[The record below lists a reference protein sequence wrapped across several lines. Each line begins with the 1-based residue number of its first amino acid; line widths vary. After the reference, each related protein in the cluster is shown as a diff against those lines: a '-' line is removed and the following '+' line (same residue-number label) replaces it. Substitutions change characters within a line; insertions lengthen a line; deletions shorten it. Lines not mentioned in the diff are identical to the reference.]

1 MNPQLHANRALSRE
15 SGKQPA
21 SPLRRWVLGFAVVLL
36 TLTPAWGQS
45 PGSPAGRAPGMLPP
59 PVGPATAP
67 GSTPI
72 ESPAYTPPAAPQPPE
87 WARPAAPLGGL
98 LESPEEWKKPEKLS
112 SALQI
117 MLLLT
122 VLSMAPAILLMT
134 TSFVRIVVVL
144 GMLRQALGLQQ
155 LPPSQV
161 ITALAMFMTL
171 LIMTPV
177 WTDVYTNAIDPYT
190 SNKIDFEEAGQRASG
205 PIKMFMARQIEAAGN
220 RDDVW
225 LFFRYM
231 PKGTEVPRNYSEVP
245 LQVLLPAY
253 MLSELKTA
261 FLIGFQVYL
270 PFLILDIVI
279 SSVTI
284 SMNMMMLPPAMISLP
299 FKIMLFVLVDGWHLI
314 VGMLLESFAPYT

>member
-1 MNPQLHANRALSRE
+1 MKTSRQRTRRD
-15 SGKQPA
+15 SLQKGSRSA
-21 SPLRRWVLGFAVVLL
+21 SPLRRWGLGFAIVLL
-36 TLTPAWGQS
+36 TLTPAFGQAPTSAPLTTS
-45 PGSPAGRAPGMLPP
+45 PGL
-59 PVGPATAP
+59 T
-67 GSTPI
+67 
-72 ESPAYTPPAAPQPPE
+72 EEYTPPAPPE
-87 WARPAAPLGGL
+87 APKWVKDNGGAPLGGL
-98 LESPEEWKKPEKLS
+98 LESPDEWKKPEKLT

-161 ITALAMFMTL
+161 ITALALFMTL

-177 WTDVYTNAIDPYT
+177 WTDVYNNAIDPYT
-190 SNKIDFEEAGQRASG
+190 SNEIDFEEAGQRAAA
-205 PIKMFMARQIEAAGN
+205 PIKLFMAKQIEAAGN

-225 LFFRYM
+225 MFFRYM
-231 PKGTEVPRNYSEVP
+231 PKGTAVPRSYSEVP

-270 PFLILDIVI
+270 PFLILDVVI

-314 VGMLLESFAPYT
+314 VGMLLESFVPYS

>member
-1 MNPQLHANRALSRE
+1 MNSVLLSNRKISR
-15 SGKQPA
+15 GKGNKPA
-21 SPLRRWVLGFAVVLL
+21 SLLRRWAAGFVLILL
-36 TLTPAWGQS
+36 TLTPAWGQAPTTAS
-45 PGSPAGRAPGMLPP
+45 PGFLPP
-59 PVGPATAP
+59 PAAPTRAARVGESAP
-67 GSTPI
+67 
-72 ESPAYTPPAAPQPPE
+72 YTPPAPPKAPK
-87 WARPAAPLGGL
+87 WAKTTPGAPLGGL
-98 LESPEEWKKPEKLS
+98 LQSPDEWKKPEKLS

-177 WTDVYTNAIDPYT
+177 WTDVYNNAIDPYT
-190 SNKIDFEEAGQRASG
+190 NNKIDFEEAGQRASG
-205 PIKMFMARQIEAAGN
+205 PIKLFMAKQIEAAGN

-225 LFFRYM
+225 MFFRYM
-231 PKGTEVPRNYSEVP
+231 PKGTEVPRSYSEVP

-270 PFLILDIVI
+270 PFLILDVVI

-314 VGMLLESFAPYT
+314 VGMLLESFVPYT